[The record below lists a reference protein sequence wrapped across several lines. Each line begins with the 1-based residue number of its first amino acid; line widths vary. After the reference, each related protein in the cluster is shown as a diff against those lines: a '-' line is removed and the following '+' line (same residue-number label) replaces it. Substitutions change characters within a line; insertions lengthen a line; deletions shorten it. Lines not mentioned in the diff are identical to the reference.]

1 MSRLIMLIL
10 NLLVRDVWDLDLYN
24 DPILVSPKF
33 ISRLFNYS
41 TDDKSNNNDTPP
53 SDPSDKSSTSSQD
66 TEPIKDQK
74 EEQHQTSET
83 DKSTTDADTTSNGDS
98 QPNS

>member
-1 MSRLIMLIL
+1 MLIL
-10 NLLVRDVWDLDLYN
+10 NLLVRDMWDLNQYN

-53 SDPSDKSSTSSQD
+53 SDLSDHMISSTQD
-66 TEPIKDQK
+66 SGTIK
-74 EEQHQTSET
+74 
-83 DKSTTDADTTSNGDS
+83 
-98 QPNS
+98 